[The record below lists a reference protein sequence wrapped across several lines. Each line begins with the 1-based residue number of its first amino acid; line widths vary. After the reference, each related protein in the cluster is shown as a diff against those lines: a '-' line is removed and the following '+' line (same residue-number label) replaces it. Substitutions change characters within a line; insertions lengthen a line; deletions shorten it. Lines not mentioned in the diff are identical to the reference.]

1 MKSILSV
8 FAVFLILLAF
18 VGDSTLF
25 AQDST
30 RTQSKQKFKHQIKH
44 QKGEQVK
51 VKKGKDIVKEE
62 EEETKNDLIEDQAVK
77 TRKNED
83 QNSQGAKTRTENKQA
98 GFKDDD
104 GDGVNDNAL
113 DEDGD
118 GIPNGQ
124 DPDYTKS
131 KDGKTHQKIKNKEI
145 KKQNMKTKSKS
156 IQNK

>member
-8 FAVFLILLAF
+8 ITAFLLLVAFA
-18 VGDSTLF
+18 GDSALF

-30 RTQSKQKFKHQIKH
+30 GTKSQPKSQHQIKH

-51 VKKGKDIVKEE
+51 AKKGKAIEEDEEVKKEE
-62 EEETKNDLIEDQAVK
+62 LPEEEAVK
-77 TRKNED
+77 TREGED
-83 QNSQGAKTRTENKQA
+83 NNSQGVKTRKENKQKS
-98 GFKDDD
+98 FKDDD

-113 DEDGD
+113 DDDGD

-131 KDGKTHQKIKNKEI
+131 KDGKTHQKMENKEI
-145 KKQNMKTKSKS
+145 KKQLKKSKSKS

>member
-1 MKSILSV
+1 MKSILSILAAFFMLVV
-8 FAVFLILLAF
+8 FA
-18 VGDSTLF
+18 GNSSLF

-30 RTQSKQKFKHQIKH
+30 RTQSKPKIKHQIKH
-44 QKGEQVK
+44 QKGEQIK
-51 VKKGKDIVKEE
+51 AKKGKEVVEE
-62 EEETKNDLIEDQAVK
+62 EEATKDKSLENAAVKKREGEDKNSQGVK
-77 TRKNED
+77 TRK
-83 QNSQGAKTRTENKQA
+83 ENKQA

-113 DEDGD
+113 DDDGD

-131 KDGKTHQKIKNKEI
+131 KDGKTHQKMENKEI
-145 KKQNMKTKSKS
+145 KKQNKKAKSKS